1 MDPQVNS
8 ILTSIGLAVASSV
21 AAYAASKGL
30 IPSADQNTI
39 ANDLVTLGGG
49 LAAAGL
55 AWYKARQNSQKAMIN
70 KINAADNGV
79 KVVSEKAPAP
89 SVDGP
94 LKGDK
99 P

>member
-1 MDPQVNS
+1 MDPQVSS

-39 ANDLVTLGGG
+39 ANDLVTLGSG

-55 AWYKARQNSQKAMIN
+55 AWYKARQHSQKAMIDE
-70 KINAADNGV
+70 INTADNGV
-79 KVVSEKAPAP
+79 KVVSDVVQAP